1 MQIQYAKTDSD
12 IIAKMKGTFVKRDQ
26 KREKRKPKN
35 QDAPTAKK
43 TGAGTGAAAAGGV
56 QGTVPLSENL
66 PNHILFL
73 TNLPEETNELM
84 LSMLFNQFPGFKEVR
99 LVPGWHNIAFVEFD
113 TEVQA
118 GAARDTLQ
126 GFKITQNNAMKI
138 SFAKKRTE
146 PGSGSPG
153 RRHIVPAPFRTAWWR
168 RWAGLAAPA
177 MSETYDFLF
186 KFLVIGSAGTGKSC
200 LLHQFIENK
209 FKQDSNH
216 TIGVEFGSKVIN
228 VGGKTVK
235 LQIWDTA
242 GQERFRS
249 VTRSYYRGAAGALL
263 VYDITSRETY
273 NALTNW
279 LTDARTLA
287 SPNIVII
294 LCGNKKDLDA
304 DREVTF
310 LEASRFAQENEL
322 MFLETSALTG
332 ENVEEAFLKCART
345 ILNKIESGELDPERM
360 GSGIQY
366 GDASLRQLRQPRG
379 AQVQSRQQCS
389 C

>member
-1 MQIQYAKTDSD
+1 MSGERRSARRS
-12 IIAKMKGTFVKRDQ
+12 
-26 KREKRKPKN
+26 
-35 QDAPTAKK
+35 
-43 TGAGTGAAAAGGV
+43 GAAAPSVRRGG
-56 QGTVPLSENL
+56 S
-66 PNHILFL
+66 FAR
-73 TNLPEETNELM
+73 EL
-84 LSMLFNQFPGFKEVR
+84 G
-99 LVPGWHNIAFVEFD
+99 
-113 TEVQA
+113 A
-118 GAARDTLQ
+118 GARGAFLSLRGGRWGNKDASAREACSPQ
-126 GFKITQNNAMKI
+126 SSGFLS
-138 SFAKKRTE
+138 SFPIPPVCACVSVKTWLF
-146 PGSGSPG
+146 SSP
-153 RRHIVPAPFRTAWWR
+153 
-168 RWAGLAAPA
+168 
-177 MSETYDFLF
+177 DFLF

-216 TIGVEFGSKVIN
+216 TIGVEFGSKVVN

-379 AQVQSRQQCS
+379 APAQTKQQCG

>member
-1 MQIQYAKTDSD
+1 MA
-12 IIAKMKGTFVKRDQ
+12 
-26 KREKRKPKN
+26 
-35 QDAPTAKK
+35 
-43 TGAGTGAAAAGGV
+43 
-56 QGTVPLSENL
+56 
-66 PNHILFL
+66 
-73 TNLPEETNELM
+73 
-84 LSMLFNQFPGFKEVR
+84 
-99 LVPGWHNIAFVEFD
+99 
-113 TEVQA
+113 
-118 GAARDTLQ
+118 
-126 GFKITQNNAMKI
+126 
-138 SFAKKRTE
+138 
-146 PGSGSPG
+146 
-153 RRHIVPAPFRTAWWR
+153 
-168 RWAGLAAPA
+168 
-177 MSETYDFLF
+177 ETYDFLF

-209 FKQDSNH
+209 CKDPRRVLVLTGKGAEGARRGGRWGPRPGQGLTPPPSSVKQDSNH
-216 TIGVEFGSKVIN
+216 TIGVEFGSRVVN

-273 NALTNW
+273 NSLTNW

-287 SPNIVII
+287 SPNIVVI
-294 LCGNKKDLDA
+294 LCGNKKDLDSE
-304 DREVTF
+304 REVTF

-345 ILNKIESGELDPERM
+345 ILNKIDSGELDPERM

-379 AQVQSRQQCS
+379 TQAQSRQQCG

>member
-1 MQIQYAKTDSD
+1 MA
-12 IIAKMKGTFVKRDQ
+12 
-26 KREKRKPKN
+26 
-35 QDAPTAKK
+35 
-43 TGAGTGAAAAGGV
+43 
-56 QGTVPLSENL
+56 
-66 PNHILFL
+66 
-73 TNLPEETNELM
+73 
-84 LSMLFNQFPGFKEVR
+84 
-99 LVPGWHNIAFVEFD
+99 
-113 TEVQA
+113 
-118 GAARDTLQ
+118 
-126 GFKITQNNAMKI
+126 
-138 SFAKKRTE
+138 
-146 PGSGSPG
+146 
-153 RRHIVPAPFRTAWWR
+153 
-168 RWAGLAAPA
+168 
-177 MSETYDFLF
+177 ETYDFLF

-216 TIGVEFGSKVIN
+216 TIGVEFGSRVVN

-263 VYDITSRETY
+263 VYDITRWVWATQHEQRGWGGTWVASLLCHLPSLSLFHSRETY
-273 NALTNW
+273 NSLAAW

-287 SPNIVII
+287 SPNIVVI
-294 LCGNKKDLDA
+294 LCGNKKDLDPE
-304 DREVTF
+304 REVTF

-345 ILNKIESGELDPERM
+345 ILNKIDSGELDPERM

-366 GDASLRQLRQPRG
+366 GDASLRQLRQPRS
-379 AQVQSRQQCS
+379 AQAVAPQPCG

>member
-1 MQIQYAKTDSD
+1 M
-12 IIAKMKGTFVKRDQ
+12 R
-26 KREKRKPKN
+26 
-35 QDAPTAKK
+35 
-43 TGAGTGAAAAGGV
+43 GAG
-56 QGTVPLSENL
+56 S
-66 PNHILFL
+66 
-73 TNLPEETNELM
+73 
-84 LSMLFNQFPGFKEVR
+84 R
-99 LVPGWHNIAFVEFD
+99 
-113 TEVQA
+113 
-118 GAARDTLQ
+118 R
-126 GFKITQNNAMKI
+126 
-138 SFAKKRTE
+138 
-146 PGSGSPG
+146 GSPG
-153 RRHIVPAPFRTAWWR
+153 
-168 RWAGLAAPA
+168 GLAAPGPGPTGLLLWSPPQAAPTQTPRFPRASARACLQSGSAAAGDLSESGAVSKMSQTA

-186 KFLVIGSAGTGKSC
+186 KFLVIGNAGTGKSC
-200 LLHQFIENK
+200 LLHQFIEKK
-209 FKQDSNH
+209 FKDDSNH
-216 TIGVEFGSKVIN
+216 TIGVEFGSKIIN
-228 VGGKTVK
+228 VGGKYVK

-279 LTDARTLA
+279 LTDARMLA
-287 SPNIVII
+287 SQNIVII

-332 ENVEEAFLKCART
+332 ENVEEAFVQCARK

-366 GDASLRQLRQPRG
+366 GDAALRQLRSPRRSQTPN
-379 AQVQSRQQCS
+379 AQECG